1 MKPISSKVI
10 SEFHL
15 CKDEIVF
22 KLASQYGIDSVP
34 RLLVDFFCHARAFS
48 KIHPPSHEDFP
59 NHYVWN
65 SIDLNESD
73 QVQNIYRDFLWG
85 GSNPPIWI

>member
-10 SEFHL
+10 SEVHL

-22 KLASQYGIDSVP
+22 KLASQYGIDSVH

-48 KIHPPSHEDFP
+48 KIHPPPPTRGFP
-59 NHYVWN
+59 QPLRLELH
-65 SIDLNESD
+65 
-73 QVQNIYRDFLWG
+73 
-85 GSNPPIWI
+85 

>member
-10 SEFHL
+10 SEVHL

-48 KIHPPSHEDFP
+48 KIHPPP
-59 NHYVWN
+59 
-65 SIDLNESD
+65 LT
-73 QVQNIYRDFLWG
+73 
-85 GSNPPIWI
+85 